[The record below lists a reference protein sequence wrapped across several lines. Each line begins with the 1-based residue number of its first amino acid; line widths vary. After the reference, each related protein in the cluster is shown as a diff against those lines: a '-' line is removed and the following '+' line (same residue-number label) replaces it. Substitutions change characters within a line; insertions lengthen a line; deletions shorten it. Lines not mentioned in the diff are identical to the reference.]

1 MKTSLR
7 TLLWMTA
14 FVAGT
19 GSMLFA
25 QNITGTWQGSLQAP
39 QGRPPLRIVMKISRA
54 DDESLKAV
62 MYSIDQGAQ
71 PINASAVSLQ
81 GSSLKMT
88 VVAIGGNYEGK
99 FSGDTITG
107 TWTQGGPPAPLNLT
121 KATSETAWAIPEPPP
136 PPKPMAGE
144 GTPSFEVATIKPSN
158 PDTPGQ
164 SILVGRGG
172 GNLFTTT
179 NTSLQ
184 DLIVFAYGIHVRQ
197 LTNAPAWVET
207 EKYDLTGK
215 PDRPGMPN
223 DRQVKAMV
231 QKLLSERFQLSFHRE
246 KKELSAYT
254 ITVGKNGPKLAKNE
268 TGGLL
273 PGFGGR
279 GPGSIGVRNAS
290 MEEFAGFLQAR
301 ILDRPVVDQTNLS
314 GKFDFTLAWRPDSL
328 AAPGPNAPPLPADI
342 ESRPDLFTAIQE
354 QLGLKI
360 EASKAPV
367 EVLVI
372 DRVEKPSE
380 N

>member
-1 MKTSLR
+1 MKKSLR
-7 TLLWMTA
+7 RLLWMTA
-14 FVAGT
+14 FAAGT
-19 GSMLFA
+19 GGALFA
-25 QNITGTWQGSLQAP
+25 QNIAGTWQGSLQGP
-39 QGRPPLRIVMKISRA
+39 QGRAPLRIVMKISRA
-54 DDESLKAV
+54 DEESLKAV

-71 PINASAVSLQ
+71 PINASAVTLQ
-81 GSSLKMT
+81 GSNLKMT

-107 TWTQGGPPAPLNLT
+107 TWTQGGPPAPLNLAR
-121 KATSETAWAIPEPPP
+121 ATAETAWAIPEPPP
-136 PPKPMAGE
+136 PPKPMAGD
-144 GTPSFEVATIKPSN
+144 GNPSFEVATIKPSN
-158 PDTPGQ
+158 SDAPGQ

-179 NTSLQ
+179 NTSLR
-184 DLIVFAYGIHVRQ
+184 DLIIFAYGIHVRQ

-231 QKLLSERFQLSFHRE
+231 QKLLTERFQLTFHRE

-254 ITVGKNGPKLAKNE
+254 IAVGKNGPKLAKNE

-301 ILDRPVVDQTNLS
+301 VLDRPVVDQTGLA

-328 AAPGPNAPPLPADI
+328 AAPGPNAPALPADI

-354 QLGLKI
+354 QLGLKL
-360 EASKAPV
+360 EPSKAPV

-372 DRVEKPSE
+372 DRVERPSE